1 MAQRPSDDF
10 NEKRAVIRTPAL
22 STYTA
27 EVKLRAVPIHQLKL
41 RDTSRHGACLLI
53 KKDSAIIKHL
63 AIGQT
68 LNILFHSVERSNPTG
83 KFKTMVRHITEGKP
97 GRFSGHYLVG
107 VKIIERM
114 THT

>member
-1 MAQRPSDDF
+1 VAQLQSDDF
-10 NEKRAVIRTPAL
+10 KEKRTVVRTPAS

-63 AIGQT
+63 AIDQT

-83 KFKTMVRHITEGKP
+83 EFKIMVRHITEGKP
-97 GRFSGHYLVG
+97 GRFDGHYLVG
-107 VKIIERM
+107 VKIIGRI
-114 THT
+114 THA